1 MSQIEVDKIVPATGT
16 NLTLG
21 DSGDTFT
28 IPSGVTLTNNGTA
41 SGFDGITVADL
52 WNMTSSFTGSDGDIT
67 ANWSQTIPYS
77 NYGTLGTSMTESSGV
92 FTFPSTGIWRVQHI
106 TYVQMDS
113 GVDDFIVKLQYNFST
128 NSGSSY
134 DTVDAPLIGHYSP
147 SSNLV
152 RLQHSFF
159 ANYDVTDA
167 STARFK
173 MSTSSIGSNT
183 TVTRIYLSFIRLGD
197 T

>member
-1 MSQIEVDKIVPATGT
+1 MSTVEVDKIIPATGT
-16 NLTLG
+16 TLNIG
-21 DSGDTFT
+21 ESGDTIA
-28 IPSGVTLTNNGTA
+28 IPSGATITNSGTA
-41 SGFDGITVADL
+41 TGFGGITVADQ
-52 WNMTSSFTGSDGDIT
+52 WYMDTSFSGNGDIT
-67 ANWSQTIPYS
+67 SNWTSTMPYTG
-77 NYGTLGTSMTESSGV
+77 YGVIGSAVTESSGV

-106 TYVQMDS
+106 TNVQIDS
-113 GVDDFIVKLQYNFST
+113 GADDFIVQIQYNFST

-134 DTVDAPLIGHYSP
+134 DSQDAPLIGHYNP
-147 SSNLV
+147 STLV

-173 MSTSSIGSNT
+173 MSTSSIGSGT
-183 TVTRIYLSFIRLGD
+183 TIGAIFLAFTRLGD